1 MIDVRLG
8 HSSWVVPCFLFPF
21 PYPLV
26 GLVLLLSLLPRV
38 KNSWWRTEEGDIIGL
53 ALGRDRGSLKP
64 CDVRDLYVFSISI
77 QRQLSVTMRQEA
89 FRYMLLWCRVL
100 PVESRGSLCDRT
112 GTRLNWTWVWDRARV
127 GFAQCLHG
135 THGRVGVHMLKPYS
149 CSKTDSITSN
159 LYMAGG
165 TGRG

>member
-8 HSSWVVPCFLFPF
+8 HSSWVVSCFLFPF
-21 PYPLV
+21 PYPLGPLV

-38 KNSWWRTEEGDIIGL
+38 KNLWWRTEEALEGDIIGL

-89 FRYMLLWCRVL
+89 F
-100 PVESRGSLCDRT
+100 
-112 GTRLNWTWVWDRARV
+112 
-127 GFAQCLHG
+127 
-135 THGRVGVHMLKPYS
+135 
-149 CSKTDSITSN
+149 
-159 LYMAGG
+159 
-165 TGRG
+165 